1 MNHTLEREMEG
12 VGEEKEKEMGEEGS
26 DRMGRGRDRETKRQ
40 RRKPGEIG

>member
-26 DRMGRGRDRETKRQ
+26 DRMGRDRETKRQ